1 MKQKCNMSKEST
13 PLQAFEN
20 IIETF
25 WDQDTK
31 DIKTVRNTLKA
42 VEMINEKKW
51 LVEDIL
57 NAFIEDKE
65 KYNFLK
71 EVLL

>member
-1 MKQKCNMSKEST
+1 MSKEST

-65 KYNFLK
+65 KYNLLK
-71 EVLL
+71 DILEQ

>member
-1 MKQKCNMSKEST
+1 MSKEST
-13 PLQAFEN
+13 PLQALEN

>member
-1 MKQKCNMSKEST
+1 MSKEST